1 MGFYF
6 YVRYYLA
13 EVFSKESE
21 GSGPSIIRCLFIVA
35 ATVIA
40 EEPVPGTFIDV
51 ELAIFAGRFESFF
64 NFVDMSR
71 GYPSIVFPKE
81 ANDRTGHI

>member
-40 EEPVPGTFIDV
+40 EKPVPGTFIDM
-51 ELAIFAGRFESFF
+51 ELPVFAGRFESFF
-64 NFVDMSR
+64 NFVDVS
-71 GYPSIVFPKE
+71 GWYPCIVFPKE
-81 ANDRTGHI
+81 TNDRAGHI